1 METAIGV
8 FSSRERA
15 EEAIK
20 ELRRSGV
27 PEDSIVFLTRS
38 EIEAKS
44 IAKEFGASVVGF
56 VGGATG
62 MTAGVVA
69 ASLLL
74 PGIGTVFALGFGAAA
89 LLGLAGAGAGA
100 AVGSSAAQSDATP
113 TPDEKCS
120 EDVAFFREVLKEGRS
135 LIVIRTESQTTAT
148 AACDILDRL
157 GLSMEGRTTP
167 ARMQTNTRQI
177 GDVLVLDISGRITL
191 GEGNVM
197 LREIVRDLA
206 DKGNKR
212 IILNMS
218 AVSYI
223 DSSGLGELV
232 KTHTTF
238 HNKGGNLKLANLN
251 KRVHDLLQ
259 MTRLAAVFD
268 IQKDEASALQSLAAP
283 GMPKAV
289 A

>member
-15 EEAIK
+15 EEAIR
-20 ELRRSGV
+20 ELRHQGV
-27 PEDSIVFLTRS
+27 PEDSVVFLTRS

-44 IAKEFGASVVGF
+44 IAKEFGASVGGF

-100 AVGSSAAQSDATP
+100 AVGSAATQSDAQP

-135 LIVIRTESQTTAT
+135 LIVIRTESQETAAT
-148 AACDILDRL
+148 ACAILDKL
-157 GLSMEGRTTP
+157 GLSMESRSMPGR
-167 ARMQTNTRQI
+167 METNTRQV

-197 LREIVRDLA
+197 LRDIVRDLA

-212 IILNMS
+212 IVLNMS
-218 AVSYI
+218 GVTYI

-238 HNKGGNLKLANLN
+238 RNKGGDLKLASLN
-251 KRVHDLLQ
+251 KRVYDLLH
-259 MTRLAAVFD
+259 MTRLSAVFD
-268 IQKDEASALQSLAAP
+268 IQKDEATALQSLAAT
-283 GMPKAV
+283 GSPKAV

>member
-8 FSSRERA
+8 FSSREGA

-44 IAKEFGASVVGF
+44 IAKELGASVGGF
-56 VGGATG
+56 VGGAAG

-89 LLGLAGAGAGA
+89 VLGLAGAGAGA
-100 AVGSSAAQSDATP
+100 AVGSSAADSDVQP

-120 EDVAFFREVLKEGRS
+120 EDVGFFREVLKEGRS
-135 LIVIRTESQTTAT
+135 LIVVRTESATTA
-148 AACDILDRL
+148 AVACDILDKL
-157 GLSMEGRTTP
+157 GLSMDGHSTP
-167 ARMQTNTRQI
+167 TKMQTNTRQI
-177 GDVLVLDISGRITL
+177 GDVVVLDISGRITL

-197 LREIVRDLA
+197 LREIVRELA
-206 DKGNKR
+206 DKGNMR
-212 IILNMS
+212 IVLNL
-218 AVSYI
+218 AGVSYV

-232 KTHTTF
+232 KTHTTIR
-238 HNKGGNLKLANLN
+238 NRGGDLKLASLN
-251 KRVHDLLQ
+251 KRVHDLLHA
-259 MTRLAAVFD
+259 TRLASVFD
-268 IQKDEASALQSLAAP
+268 IQSDEASALQSLAGP
-283 GMPKAV
+283 SSPKAV

>member
-8 FSSRERA
+8 FSSREGA

-20 ELRRSGV
+20 ELRQRGV

-44 IAKEFGASVVGF
+44 IAKEFGASVGGF

-100 AVGSSAAQSDATP
+100 AVGSAATQSDAQP
-113 TPDEKCS
+113 TADAKCP

-135 LIVIRTESQTTAT
+135 LIVIRTESQEIANTACT
-148 AACDILDRL
+148 ILDKL
-157 GLSMEGRTTP
+157 GLSMEARSVP
-167 ARMQTNTRQI
+167 ARMQTNARQI
-177 GDVLVLDISGRITL
+177 GDVVVLDISGRITL

-197 LREIVRDLA
+197 LREIVRELA
-206 DKGNKR
+206 DKGNR
-212 IILNMS
+212 RVILNLS
-218 AVSYI
+218 EVNYI

-238 HNKGGNLKLANLN
+238 HNKGGDLKLANLN
-251 KRVHDLLQ
+251 KRLSDLLQ
-259 MTRLAAVFD
+259 MTRLSAVFD
-268 IQKDEASALQSLAAP
+268 IHGDEASALRSLAGP
-283 GMPKAV
+283 SKA